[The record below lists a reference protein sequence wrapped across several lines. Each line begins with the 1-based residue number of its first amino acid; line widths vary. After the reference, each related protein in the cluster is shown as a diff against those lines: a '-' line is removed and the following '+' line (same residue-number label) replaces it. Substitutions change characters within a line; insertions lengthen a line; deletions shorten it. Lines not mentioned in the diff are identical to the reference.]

1 MSIPVQRLGRFWR
14 IFDYSELDAQ
24 IDKFRKLAQ
33 AYKQDNAAY
42 YGEYLSRVLFGE

>member
-1 MSIPVQRLGRFWR
+1 MQRLERIWR

-33 AYKQDNAAY
+33 AYKQDNTAY
-42 YGEYLSRVLFGE
+42 YGEYLSSILFGE